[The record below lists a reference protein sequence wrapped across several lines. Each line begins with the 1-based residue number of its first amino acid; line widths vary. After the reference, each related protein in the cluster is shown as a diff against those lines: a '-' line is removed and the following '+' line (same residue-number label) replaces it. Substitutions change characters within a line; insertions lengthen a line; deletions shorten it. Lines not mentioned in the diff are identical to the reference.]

1 VIVYPTDTLYGFGC
15 DAKNESAIQK
25 INSIKGRIS
34 PMSVLAPNKETAS
47 SWMNIS
53 ELDKKNV
60 LEILGGS
67 TTVIISVIDEVV
79 SNSITG
85 DKQTLGMR
93 IPDHDFCQKLS
104 HAYPNPITTTSV
116 NRTRQEPLTNPEK
129 ILSEFAHEIDFL
141 DGNADGTPPM
151 PYDKYHEWAQVLFY
165 HFDKLR
171 DVSLKNRDWGDY
183 KLIGSYAATNE
194 AEFFAVI
201 SERFFESPKSLKE
214 KFPDLYNELKSFYR
228 TDPAN

>member
-1 VIVYPTDTLYGFGC
+1 VVKIIHWENENAVKTACSVLRRGGVIVYPTDTLYGFGC

-25 INSIKGRIS
+25 INSIKGRIA
-34 PMSVLAPNKETAS
+34 PMSVLALNKETAL
-47 SWMNIS
+47 SWMNVS

-129 ILSEFAHEIDFL
+129 ILSEFAHEIDL
-141 DGNADGTPPM
+141 IIEDGIIEGSGSTIYNFQDR
-151 PYDKYHEWAQVLFY
+151 ELNI
-165 HFDKLR
+165 LR
-171 DVSLKNRDWGDY
+171 L
-183 KLIGSYAATNE
+183 
-194 AEFFAVI
+194 
-201 SERFFESPKSLKE
+201 
-214 KFPDLYNELKSFYR
+214 
-228 TDPAN
+228 

>member
-1 VIVYPTDTLYGFGC
+1 VVKIIHWENENAVKTACSVLRRGGVIVYPTDTLYGFGC

-93 IPDHDFCQKLS
+93 IPDHDFCKKLS
-104 HAYPNPITTTSV
+104 QVYPNPITTTSV
-116 NRTRQEPLTNPEK
+116 NRTGQDPMIDPEE
-129 ILSEFAHEIDFL
+129 IISEFGNEIDFIIE
-141 DGNADGTPPM
+141 DGIIAGSGSTIYFFKDG
-151 PYDKYHEWAQVLFY
+151 DLKI
-165 HFDKLR
+165 LR
-171 DVSLKNRDWGDY
+171 S
-183 KLIGSYAATNE
+183 
-194 AEFFAVI
+194 
-201 SERFFESPKSLKE
+201 
-214 KFPDLYNELKSFYR
+214 
-228 TDPAN
+228 

>member
-1 VIVYPTDTLYGFGC
+1 MVKIIHCENENAVKTACSVLRRGGVIVYPTDTLYGFGC

-129 ILSEFAHEIDFL
+129 ILSEFAHEIDL
-141 DGNADGTPPM
+141 IIEDGIIEGSGSTIYNFQDR
-151 PYDKYHEWAQVLFY
+151 ELNI
-165 HFDKLR
+165 LR
-171 DVSLKNRDWGDY
+171 L
-183 KLIGSYAATNE
+183 
-194 AEFFAVI
+194 
-201 SERFFESPKSLKE
+201 
-214 KFPDLYNELKSFYR
+214 
-228 TDPAN
+228 